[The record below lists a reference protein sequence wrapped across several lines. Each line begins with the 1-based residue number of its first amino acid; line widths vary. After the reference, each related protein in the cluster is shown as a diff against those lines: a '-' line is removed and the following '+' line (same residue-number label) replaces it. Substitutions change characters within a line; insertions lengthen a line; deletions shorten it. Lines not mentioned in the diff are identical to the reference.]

1 MIDEGKKVTIRNILI
16 FVGIVF
22 LMIPIK
28 LVYAPLLG
36 LLLLIPGEQ
45 LSVNKKMIIAAGALG
60 ACAVG
65 ALLVSRWRDIVVL
78 LRGINYNEDGN
89 AVSLAYI
96 LENPRSVLLVLLNDI
111 EFNFD
116 YYIKSMLG
124 EFVGRDRLDR
134 KSVV

>member
-1 MIDEGKKVTIRNILI
+1 
-16 FVGIVF
+16 
-22 LMIPIK
+22 MIPIK

-45 LSVNKKMIIAAGALG
+45 LSVNKKMIIATGALG

-89 AVSLAYI
+89 AVSLAYY
-96 LENPRSVLLVLLNDI
+96 PGKSQKRS
-111 EFNFD
+111 
-116 YYIKSMLG
+116 
-124 EFVGRDRLDR
+124 
-134 KSVV
+134 